1 MSKSIDQE
9 LADSQVAIENALGD
23 KKVLQRL
30 AVLGYDTKKIREG
43 KVLRETTM
51 MLQSVQKKEYGLQYK
66 ATDAL
71 RAAWEEAEELFAK
84 HVSIARIVFKNN
96 REVWN
101 SLQLAG
107 VRKRVISGWLEQ
119 ARIFYVNAPE
129 VASQLEAYGVT
140 LAELESGKAMI
151 DAVAAAYA
159 RQKQEKGKA
168 QQATR
173 QRDEALAALKAWM
186 SDFMAIARIAL
197 KDDVQQLE
205 SLGVVVR

>member
-1 MSKSIDQE
+1 MSKSIDKE
-9 LADSQVAIENALGD
+9 LSDSQVAIENTLGN
-23 KKVLQRL
+23 KKILQR
-30 AVLGYDTKKIREG
+30 VTVFGYDAKKMKEG

-51 MLQSVQKKEYGLQYK
+51 MLQTVQKKEYGLQYK

-71 RAAWEEAEELFAK
+71 RVAREETEELFTR
-84 HVSIARIVFKNN
+84 HISIARIVFKND
-96 REVWN
+96 REAWN

-107 VRKRVISGWLEQ
+107 LRKRNFTAWLEK
-119 ARIFYVNAPE
+119 ARIFYANAPAL
-129 VASQLEAYGVT
+129 VSQLEPYGVT

-159 RQKQEKGKA
+159 HQKQEKGKA

-173 QRDEALAALKAWM
+173 ERDEALAALRAWM

-205 SLGVVVR
+205 SLGMVVR